1 MLLSCDL
8 DKNGKVWT
16 RSNAYPKLSDEQM
29 DELMSEVK
37 KKNLVKKRK
46 LHESGSNEIVS
57 DWHDECEKK

>member
-37 KKNLVKKRK
+37 KKNLIKKRK
-46 LHESGSNEIVS
+46 LHE
-57 DWHDECEKK
+57 